1 LKAEFKNSFIRD
13 LKRVKEKLIK
23 DRVKE
28 TIELVEKAANLHEVK
43 NLKKLK
49 DGDRYYRISLGEY
62 RLGLTLEREIVTFV
76 RFLHRKDLYRY
87 FP

>member
-1 LKAEFKNSFIRD
+1 MKAEFKNSFIRD

-28 TIELVEKAANLHEVK
+28 TIELVEQAANLHEVK